1 MNKWNVWVGNDI
13 IEEKYPI
20 SFTRNDVMRAA
31 NNRYGGKAFN
41 VSSAS
46 IGGNESEKSSSSS
59 SYSSS
64 GSTEALFGLIGL
76 GVVGTYHLTKFTVV
90 SSYKVTKFTVNKI
103 VVPTT
108 KFTFNNVV
116 VPSAKYIWKGMKY
129 VATTTV
135 PQVYSFTKNTVIPG
149 VVKLTSDI
157 IEFLTE
163 LVNKVMG
170 NTTNYPKVQSQYRKE
185 VI

>member
-1 MNKWNVWVGNDI
+1 MANYTADVWMGSMTGRQRVQVQANTWNGARDMIKRIYGPGVKDNDI
-13 IEEKYPI
+13 LDLEEC
-20 SFTRNDVMRAA
+20 R
-31 NNRYGGKAFN
+31 
-41 VSSAS
+41 
-46 IGGNESEKSSSSS
+46 SSSS

-90 SSYKVTKFTVNKI
+90 SSYKVTKFTVNRV

-116 VPSAKYIWKGMKY
+116 VPSAKYTWKGMKY

-135 PQVYSFTKNTVIPG
+135 SQVFSFPKNTVIPG

-170 NTTNYPKVQSQYRKE
+170 KTPNYPKVESQYRKE